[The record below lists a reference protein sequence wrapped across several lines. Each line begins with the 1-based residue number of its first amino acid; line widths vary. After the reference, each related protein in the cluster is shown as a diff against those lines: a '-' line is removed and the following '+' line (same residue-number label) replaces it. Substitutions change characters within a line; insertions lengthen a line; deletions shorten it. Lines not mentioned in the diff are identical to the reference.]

1 MRQSL
6 VTILMLL
13 IFLATPQAGAEM
25 MSIEEAGIAASN
37 FMIQELKHDETWGDR
52 AASEIAGCNEI
63 IRDGRMLG
71 YWVPIEPRGFIVVSL
86 LRELPAIKAWS
97 TETDFDPTA
106 EEGLSALLM
115 DTMGATLDFI
125 EAEFGTLDHLPEI
138 APASNKQSWQWLVEN
153 GSRPASTLA
162 RGERSEVDPL
172 IVCNWHQNAPFNDYC
187 PMGDG
192 GRTVVGCV
200 ATAAAMIMKYW
211 EYPPS
216 GTGTHTY
223 TWSGDSSCNPGTTV
237 GGGDLSAYYYDTYN
251 WDHILTSYDGGYSAE
266 EADAVAELCYEVGV
280 AFDMSYG
287 ACGSSAYTDD
297 GLYVFENYFNYKAG
311 IARINRNAFT
321 QDEYWAVIRQELDA
335 EPPRPVQYTI
345 HKHSII
351 LDGYRDDAGRFY
363 HMNYGWGGPQNAW
376 YAIDNLFCNWDGCD
390 FMREYMV
397 VGIEPEGYFP
407 VTLPGEVDFW
417 RHGETPGDITWESSE
432 AATIKVNLFRADELI
447 GTVVDWI
454 ANTGSVSLGEV
465 PAAWGSGANYRLK
478 VIGDDNKFGWSETFG
493 IFGAGGWADATD
505 GQPLGDTGNSQGVA
519 W

>member
-1 MRQSL
+1 MHKSVVR
-6 VTILMLL
+6 ILMLL
-13 IFLATPQAGAEM
+13 LLLPSLQVGAEV

-125 EAEFGTLDHLPEI
+125 EAEFGTLNYLPEI

-162 RGERSEVDPL
+162 RGERNEVDPL
-172 IVCNWHQNAPFNDYC
+172 IACNWDQNVPFNNTC
-187 PMGDG
+187 PQGDG
-192 GRTVVGCV
+192 GRGVVGCV
-200 ATAAAMIMKYW
+200 ATAASMIMKYW
-211 EYPPS
+211 EYPES
-216 GTGTHTY
+216 GIGGHGY
-223 TWSGDSSCNPGTTV
+223 EWDGDDSCSSGNPV
-237 GGGDLSAYYYDTYN
+237 GGGWITESFSDGYD
-251 WDHILTSYDGGYSAE
+251 WDQILTNYNGGYSAA
-266 EADAVAELCYEVGV
+266 EASAVAELCYEVGV
-280 AFDMSYG
+280 AFEMDYG
-287 ACGSSAYTDD
+287 YCGSA
-297 GLYVFENYFNYKAG
+297 
-311 IARINRNAFT
+311 AFT
-321 QDEYWAVIRQELDA
+321 SDGTFVYEDFFRYAPGIEKIDRSGNSQDFYWAAILKELNA
-335 EPPRPVQYTI
+335 EPPRPI
-345 HKHSII
+345 HYRIHSHSIVC
-351 LDGYRDDAGRFY
+351 DGYRDTTGRYY
-363 HMNYGWGGPQNAW
+363 HMNYGWGGGQNAW
-376 YAIDNLFCNWDGCD
+376 YAIDNLFCNWEGCD
-390 FMREYMV
+390 YLVEYLI
-397 VGIEPEGYFP
+397 VGIEPLGHFTVSE
-407 VTLPGEVDFW
+407 PGTDVVW
-417 RHGETPGDITWESSE
+417 RHGETPDDIAWSGCD
-432 AATIKVNLFRADELI
+432 AATVKINLFKGDEFI
-447 GTVVDWI
+447 TMISDWT
-454 ANTGSVSLGEV
+454 ANTGSAALGAV
-465 PAAWGSGANYRLK
+465 PSAWGTGADYRLK